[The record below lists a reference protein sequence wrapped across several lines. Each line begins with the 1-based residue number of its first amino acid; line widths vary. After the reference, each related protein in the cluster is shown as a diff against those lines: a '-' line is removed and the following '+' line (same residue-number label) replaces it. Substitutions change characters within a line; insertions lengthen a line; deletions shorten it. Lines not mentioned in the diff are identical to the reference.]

1 MSALRLTLIGLLA
14 LMQYSLWM
22 GKGSWF
28 QVRDLDRQI
37 RAQEVENR
45 KMATRNAAI
54 YADVLDLRQGSAAI
68 EERAR
73 SQLGMIKDDE
83 VFFQVLQAQPPAAK

>member
-14 LMQYSLWM
+14 LMQYSLWL

-37 RAQEVENR
+37 LAQEVENR
-45 KMATRNAAI
+45 RMATRNAAI

-73 SQLGMIKDDE
+73 SQLGMIRDDE
-83 VFFQVLQAQPPAAK
+83 VFFQVLRPETSSAK